1 MSFITS
7 YKKYWIEIRNRF
19 LLIFFAWLICLNTC
33 YYCKEIIL
41 FAIVKSN
48 NSFIELNSKPYFI
61 VTNVTEVFYVYFELV
76 LFISNQITIFILAHQ
91 MFMFLSLGLYRFEF
105 AKLKLLFKLFIL
117 SWLFSLTLLIKFII
131 PFSWKFFLS
140 FQESSTA
147 IQTVSFFLEVK
158 LNEYLKYFINVYYI
172 CLVSCQFLTLL
183 IIILTSLSKELKN
196 IKAFRRLF
204 YIIFIVFST
213 VITPPDILS
222 QIFICSILILT
233 YEITIFLKKI
243 RISMVTN

>member
-1 MSFITS
+1 MSFFN
-7 YKKYWIEIRNRF
+7 YKKYSIEIRNRF
-19 LLIFFAWLICLNTC
+19 LLIFFAWLICINTC
-33 YYCKEIIL
+33 YYCKEVIL

-48 NSFIELNSKPYFI
+48 NSFLELNNKPYFI

-76 LFISNQITIFILAHQ
+76 LFISNQIAIFILAHQ
-91 MFMFLSLGLYRFEF
+91 LFMFLSLGLYRFEF
-105 AKLKLLFKLFIL
+105 TKLKLIFKLFTL
-117 SWLFSLTLLIKFII
+117 SWLFSFTLLIKFII

-140 FQESSTA
+140 FQEGSTTA
-147 IQTVSFFLEVK
+147 QTVSFFLEVK
-158 LNEYLKYFINVYYI
+158 LNEYLKYFINMYYI
-172 CLVSCQFLTLL
+172 SLISCQFLTLL
-183 IIILTSLSKELKN
+183 IIALTSLSKELGN

-222 QIFICSILILT
+222 QIFICTILILT

-243 RISMVTN
+243 KTSMVTN